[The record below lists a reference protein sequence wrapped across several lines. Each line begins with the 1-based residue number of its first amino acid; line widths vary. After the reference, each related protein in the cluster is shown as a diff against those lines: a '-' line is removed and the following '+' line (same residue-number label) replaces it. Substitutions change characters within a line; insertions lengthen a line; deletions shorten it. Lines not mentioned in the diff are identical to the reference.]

1 MVVSNQYRWKINGL
15 FPVDAQTAGEELAR
29 IYDRDGRLT
38 PKSVL
43 DESRDES
50 APLHSCFEWN
60 DSKAA
65 EAYRLRQAGNII
77 RALVTVEARPQDTRP
92 VAIRVYHSI
101 KQEGY
106 QPLQYIVTRPDM
118 REEMMQNARRDLLN
132 FRSKYLALADI
143 EEFKPLME
151 LISRIA

>member
-43 DESRDES
+43 DESRDEN
-50 APLHSCFEWN
+50 APLHSCFTWN
-60 DSKAA
+60 DSEAA
-65 EAYRLRQAGNII
+65 EKYRLQQAGNII

-92 VAIRVYHSI
+92 VAIRVYHNVRP
-101 KQEGY
+101 EGY

-118 REEMMQNARRDLLN
+118 REEMMQNARRDLIN